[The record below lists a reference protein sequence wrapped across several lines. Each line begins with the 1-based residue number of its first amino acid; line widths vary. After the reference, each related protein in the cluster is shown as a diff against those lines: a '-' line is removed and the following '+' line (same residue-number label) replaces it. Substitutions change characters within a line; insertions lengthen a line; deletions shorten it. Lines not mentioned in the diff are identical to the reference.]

1 MEQTKV
7 DQTLL
12 RGITAYNQGDLQ
24 EAERLY
30 KAILE
35 VQPKHP
41 YANHNL
47 GLIAVSKNQSGVAL
61 PLFKNAIKVNPNIE
75 QFWLS
80 YNVLAIH

>member
-1 MEQTKV
+1 MEQTKI
-7 DQTLL
+7 DQMLQL
-12 RGITAYNQGDLQ
+12 GITAYNQGDLQ

-61 PLFKNAIKVNPNIE
+61 PLFKNAVNFNPNIE
-75 QFWLS
+75 
-80 YNVLAIH
+80 